1 MLLFVLYVV
10 LTFEAGAW
18 QLDILWCDHST
29 ETLVGWISA
38 VPSSRILEGTAEIQ
52 AILSHGIICFHY
64 FFSNNKNKN
73 KFRIF
78 HEFLCKLLFKE
89 KELTA
94 RDVR

>member
-1 MLLFVLYVV
+1 M
-10 LTFEAGAW
+10 
-18 QLDILWCDHST
+18 LDILCSDHLT
-29 ETLVGWISA
+29 ETSLGSA
-38 VPSSRILEGTAEIQ
+38 VPSSRILKGTAEIQ

-73 KFRIF
+73 KFLIF

-89 KELTA
+89 KELTP